1 MALVVNDENFE
12 EVIKTDLPVLLDIG
26 ATWCGPCKQIAPI
39 IEEIATEYEGKA
51 VVAKVDVDEASGIA
65 ARYRVR
71 NVPTVLFIKN
81 GEVKDKHVGSGPKSV
96 FVEKLNAIM

>member
-1 MALVVNDENFE
+1 MALIVNESNFE
-12 EVIKTDLPVLLDIG
+12 EVLKSDLPVMLDIG

-39 IEEIATEYEGKA
+39 IDEIATEYEGRA
-51 VVAKVDVDEASGIA
+51 IVGKVDADESPAIT

-81 GEVKDKHVGSGPKSV
+81 GELKDKHVGSAAKST
-96 FVEKLNAIM
+96 FVEKLNALL